1 MQWWEEIT
9 THLRRDRPESGFV
22 RDVGGRRCAFARN
35 YAERRPMGGMRLVAA
50 LYLLLTVASCL
61 SCTGTAPLAPQA
73 VALNHAGTEALA
85 QGNLETA
92 EARFALALEFHPRFV
107 EALTNLGTV
116 EMQRGN
122 LTRAKLLFERARR
135 INADLAQPHH
145 ALGVVAERQRRPDVA
160 SDHYRDAL
168 RVNPGFG
175 PSRANLGR
183 MLFAAGRY
191 DEAREQ
197 FARLVEVEPALLAGR
212 TGLAETLLQLGR
224 TDDSDAVLDRARA
237 DFGEAPEIVLL
248 EARRR
253 LRRGDIASA
262 EAMLLP
268 LRSGQDDTARAA
280 WSWLA
285 AARLARA
292 DPHGALDAA
301 EKALSF
307 DRNDAVATFV
317 VAMTLAD
324 ANDPRAGAWTLRAHR
339 LAPRN
344 PILAAEIARAPHRA
358 KDR

>member
-1 MQWWEEIT
+1 M
-9 THLRRDRPESGFV
+9 P
-22 RDVGGRRCAFARN
+22 
-35 YAERRPMGGMRLVAA
+35 LVAA
-50 LYLLLTVASCL
+50 LCLLVTLASSL
-61 SCTGTAPLAPQA
+61 ACTGTAPLAPQA
-73 VALNHAGTEALA
+73 IALNQAGTEALA
-85 QGNLETA
+85 RGNLETA

-160 SDHYRDAL
+160 SEHYRDAL

-197 FARLVEVEPALLAGR
+197 FARLIEVEPASLAGR

-224 TDDSDAVLDRARA
+224 AGDSDAVLDRARA
-237 DFGEAPEIVLL
+237 DFGEAPEIVVL

-253 LRRGDIASA
+253 LRRGDIIDA
-262 EAMLLP
+262 ETMLLP
-268 LRSGQDDTARAA
+268 LTSGHDDTARAA

-301 EKALSF
+301 EKALGF

-324 ANDPRAGAWTLRAHR
+324 ANDPRAGAWALRAR
-339 LAPRN
+339 GLAPRN
-344 PILAAEIARAPHRA
+344 PVLASQLARIPHGA